1 MGKREQLQGLFEK
14 ISDAYEDLVEQKDI
28 TDDYVDLQ
36 FLRHGV
42 EVGRVRLFL
51 VEMVAIRG
59 KAGIQHTLSE
69 WKPGEDSHGIEL
81 VRVVDHYGGEEVYV
95 SPVVSAVI
103 AVCTK

>member
-51 VEMVAIRG
+51 ENNVVINNQDECM
-59 KAGIQHTLSE
+59 Q
-69 WKPGEDSHGIEL
+69 L
-81 VRVVDHYGGEEVYV
+81 VRIVDHYGGEEVHV